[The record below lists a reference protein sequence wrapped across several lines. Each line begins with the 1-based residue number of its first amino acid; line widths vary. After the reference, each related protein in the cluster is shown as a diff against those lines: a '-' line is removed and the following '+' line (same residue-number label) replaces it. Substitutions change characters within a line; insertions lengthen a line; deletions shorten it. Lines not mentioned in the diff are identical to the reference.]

1 MLTELVRSPELNICI
16 GLFWGAALKKVPEGA
31 WVPLMMGV
39 ILYVPGTASCLQ
51 LMSMP
56 CVVLP

>member
-16 GLFWGAALKKVPEGA
+16 GLFWGAALRKVPEGA

-39 ILYVPGTASCLQ
+39 IL
-51 LMSMP
+51 
-56 CVVLP
+56 